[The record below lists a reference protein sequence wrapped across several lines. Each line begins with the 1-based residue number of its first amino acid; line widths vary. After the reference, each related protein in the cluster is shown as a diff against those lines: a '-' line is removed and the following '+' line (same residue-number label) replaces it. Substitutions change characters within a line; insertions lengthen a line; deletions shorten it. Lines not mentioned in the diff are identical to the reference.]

1 MTSADVAGFLSFGIK
16 DNIDKRLQK
25 ESILL
30 YKAGALLCYVYIL
43 KCYTNQPIIESMI
56 NTTQS
61 LCIAELKLCRSEWN
75 DSRETL
81 RPSFPSFF
89 RPVVDA
95 SALHQSFE

>member
-61 LCIAELKLCRSEWN
+61 LCAASPDRPPQMTKKHKINSEPQEKPDCDRSILAP
-75 DSRETL
+75 R
-81 RPSFPSFF
+81 
-89 RPVVDA
+89 
-95 SALHQSFE
+95 QS